1 MSIKETAKKLGIPI
15 DEFILN
21 IDKLNGRL
29 LLINSFKNIGQ
40 SIVKV
45 FKAIGDGWQEVID
58 PMSADDLFNIIAA
71 FHKFTRS
78 LIMTDETADKPQKDI
93 QRSIRSTRC
102 NHNNNRRRFKIS
114 T

>member
-1 MSIKETAKKLGIPI
+1 MSEAQLKSKGYTDKQIASINELKETAKKLGIPI

-71 FHKFTRS
+71 FHKFTR
-78 LIMTDETADKPQKDI
+78 
-93 QRSIRSTRC
+93 
-102 NHNNNRRRFKIS
+102 
-114 T
+114 